1 MQILNHR
8 IPVTVCPTSVSST
21 EIELNRPFLNELFFS
36 WLFSFL
42 WRCHFACFIW
52 KGIFLVFL
60 PVTETICP
68 HEIVTVSMIW
78 NSIQRSIN
86 LARASWLSVSG
97 DERKSGRAA
106 KKRASAVS
114 PPPAG
119 VFRAS
124 LFYPIFPL
132 SAGYARFPAVWGSLV
147 SSSWRN
153 AGAQN
158 GWRSSLWTGRLEPRK

>member
-1 MQILNHR
+1 MS
-8 IPVTVCPTSVSST
+8 C
-21 EIELNRPFLNELFFS
+21 
-36 WLFSFL
+36 
-42 WRCHFACFIW
+42 
-52 KGIFLVFL
+52 FLVDCFPSYGGVTLLASFERVFFLFFL

-132 SAGYARFPAVWGSLV
+132 SAGYARFPAV
-147 SSSWRN
+147 
-153 AGAQN
+153 
-158 GWRSSLWTGRLEPRK
+158 